1 MRFPRFFL
9 LLIPVG
15 LFQVGCAGEKGDI
28 GDSTV
33 DANGE
38 PVSSVPWNKP
48 ESWESTGQLGGLS
61 GGSGDGAH

>member
-1 MRFPRFFL
+1 
-9 LLIPVG
+9 LIPAAF
-15 LFQVGCAGEKGDI
+15 FQVGCSGEKGDI

-61 GGSGDGAH
+61 GGSGDASVNH